1 MKRVCKN
8 YTDSGWYQ
16 SNILP
21 EEFDTLEDWIKSK
34 KYSAEET
41 EKIKANREN
50 MKELKLGGMDY
61 NELKLQIEP
70 GKVDFF
76 RFQRLNI
83 HRKFY
88 GLLSGSEPEEKCLF
102 KQHKL
107 CNII

>member
-1 MKRVCKN
+1 MDRIKRVCKN

-21 EEFDTLEDWIKSK
+21 EEYDTLEDWIKSK

-41 EKIKANREN
+41 EKIKANRED

-70 GKVDFF
+70 GMVEKLNKLS
-76 RFQRLNI
+76 FQNFNSPGTI
-83 HRKFY
+83 VP
-88 GLLSGSEPEEKCLF
+88 SGDA
-102 KQHKL
+102 
-107 CNII
+107 

>member
-70 GKVDFF
+70 GMVEKSFF
-76 RFQRLNI
+76 RFQHFNSRM
-83 HRKFY
+83 
-88 GLLSGSEPEEKCLF
+88 S
-102 KQHKL
+102 
-107 CNII
+107 

>member
-1 MKRVCKN
+1 MDRIKRVCKN

-21 EEFDTLEDWIKSK
+21 EEYDTLEDWIKSK

-41 EKIKANREN
+41 EKINANRDN

-70 GKVDFF
+70 GVVEKTMNE
-76 RFQRLNI
+76 LNLK
-83 HRKFY
+83 KFK
-88 GLLSGSEPEEKCLF
+88 SNP
-102 KQHKL
+102 
-107 CNII
+107 NIILVNLKSP